1 MIFRACRR
9 FVALVFVGSA
19 FVLLAGTMQGA
30 KRKVIIDQDA
40 FGPGGPNLQPIL
52 MVIQS
57 PEVEV
62 LGITIESGDGWQKEN
77 TAHTLRM
84 LEIIGR
90 TDIPVVAGATH
101 PLVNTE
107 EETRRWE
114 KLYGSLPYKGA
125 WMDVWPDYNTVN
137 RTRYHAAGVVP
148 PMEEGEPTT
157 KPLAETAANFFIRK
171 VREFPGEVT
180 ILALGPFTNLAL
192 AARLDDDFAAQAK
205 ELLIMGGSFNPR
217 APELDEFAM
226 QFIHNPRVEFNS
238 RWDPEAAR
246 IMLHAG
252 WRKITAVPTDATTAT
267 KLTPALVSRATA
279 VKTPLAAYA
288 ARYAQPG
295 FPMWDEVAAA
305 VFLDPGVIKHHA
317 SVAMDVDIDH
327 GATYGATLSWPAG
340 KGPGLGEPDVDA
352 VLEIDVPK
360 LEQIFVAL
368 FSQPAPATGS
378 K

>member
-1 MIFRACRR
+1 MQNPLRR
-9 FVALVFVGSA
+9 RSIPG
-19 FVLLAGTMQGA
+19 LLAVLALTASALAGPVA
-30 KRKVIIDQDA
+30 RRKVIIDQDA

-84 LEIIGR
+84 LELVGR
-90 TDIPVVAGATH
+90 TDIPVVAGATY
-101 PLVNTE
+101 PLLNTE
-107 EETRRWE
+107 EGTRRWE
-114 KLYGSLPYKGA
+114 KLYGNLPYKGA

-137 RTRYHAAGVVP
+137 RTRYHAAEVIP

-157 KPLAETAANFFIRK
+157 KPLAEAAAAFLVRK
-171 VREFPGEVT
+171 VREFPGQVT
-180 ILALGPFTNLAL
+180 VLAMGPFTNLAL
-192 AARLDDDFAAQAK
+192 AARLDDGFAAGAR
-205 ELLIMGGSFNPR
+205 ELVIMGGSFNPR
-217 APELDEFAM
+217 APQIDEFAM

-238 RWDPEAAR
+238 RWDPEAAK

-252 WRKITAVPTDATTAT
+252 WKKITAVPNDATTAT
-267 KLTPALVSRATA
+267 KLTPELVKRATGA
-279 VKTPLAAYA
+279 PTPLARYV

-305 VFLDPGVIKHHA
+305 VFLNPAVIRHSEH
-317 SVAMDVDIDH
+317 VAMDIDVDH

-340 KGPGLGEPDVDA
+340 KGPGLGEPDVTA
-352 VLEIDVPK
+352 VLEIDVAA
-360 LEQIFVAL
+360 LERQFVEL
-368 FSQPAPATGS
+368 LSSPPPGS
-378 K
+378 N